1 MNGPALIRSALALAL
16 GLVAAQAQAGQ
27 DVPPPRAI
35 RTVQPMLAAA
45 PPMPSYGPAPGLWR
59 DTPPVMQGW
68 SRDRHIP
75 VAGLD
80 RMSACEA
87 RALVGMAAT
96 DDRWL
101 DDDADYADVDFDD
114 GGFSSWG
121 DM

>member
-1 MNGPALIRSALALAL
+1 MIRAALALSIGVA
-16 GLVAAQAQAGQ
+16 AAQAQAGQ

-35 RTVQPMLAAA
+35 RPIQPMLAAA
-45 PPMPSYGPAPGLWR
+45 ARMPAYAPSAPMWR

-68 SRDRHIP
+68 SRDRHVP
-75 VAGLD
+75 VVGLD

-87 RALVGMAAT
+87 RALVGMAAA

-101 DDDADYADVDFDD
+101 DDDADYAADYADVDFDD